1 MSSLI
6 SQQPRPSSPAP
17 SLYDR
22 DGYAWAKQQAEAL
35 RRRNMEAIDWENVIE
50 EIEAGGRAERR
61 VWVSNCAAAIER
73 MLLVEHWKAPNAEDL
88 REWQGE
94 IHGFQLKMAGAVDA
108 NPSLQG
114 EYAGMLAQAWTSGRR
129 KAVTRL
135 AEHSSDKAG
144 ASDNRLYRRV
154 VRATLPEDCPYLVEH
169 VAAYDPNVD
178 KDPRDD
184 VVPPGVARVFNRVLG
199 EDYQILRGSPS
210 RDLGWSR

>member
-1 MSSLI
+1 MTG
-6 SQQPRPSSPAP
+6 
-17 SLYDR
+17 

-50 EIEAGGRAERR
+50 EIEAGGRAEP
-61 VWVSNCAAAIER
+61 AGFGYQIAPPAIER

-169 VAAYDPNVD
+169 V
-178 KDPRDD
+178 R
-184 VVPPGVARVFNRVLG
+184 R
-199 EDYQILRGSPS
+199 LRPQRGQGSE
-210 RDLGWSR
+210 G